1 MKRTRSVITGMGAI
15 TALGCS
21 TQLLWEGLLA
31 GRSGIGRITQFDPSD
46 FPCQIAGE
54 VTDFDPTDYML
65 KKTARRM
72 PRSSQFALAA
82 TLQAVQ
88 DAGLPETMPEP
99 ERAAVVFGTAI
110 AGIAQFDEGVQVMRA
125 KGYRRVNPFIM
136 PSGIPN
142 LPAFLIS
149 RDFQCLGPNTT
160 ITTACATGTQTIG
173 EATEL
178 IRSKRADIVI
188 AGGTESVIHD
198 FAIGGFSVMR
208 ALPTNY
214 NDRPAEASRPFD
226 ADREGF
232 VFSEGSGVLVLE
244 NLEHALERG
253 ARIYAE
259 VIGHASSG
267 DGYHIAAPDPEA
279 KGPART
285 MGWALEDAGL
295 TPAEVD
301 YINAH
306 GTSTPL
312 NDATETR
319 AIKMV
324 FGEYAYQI
332 PISSTKSMLGHA
344 MGAAGALEAIAC
356 AFTIDHGII
365 HPTLNYTTP
374 DPDCDLDYVPNQPRQ
389 ADVKVALSNSFGLG
403 GQKCLP
409 GAKEIRGIRNGN
421 LYQRTSYQA

>member
-1 MKRTRSVITGMGAI
+1 MSRARAVITGIGAI

-21 TQLLWEGLLA
+21 PQLLWEGLLA
-31 GRSGIGRITQFDPSD
+31 GRSGVSRITQFDPSD

-54 VTDFDPTDYML
+54 VNDFDPIDYME
-65 KKTARRM
+65 KKAARRI
-72 PRSSQFALAA
+72 PRSSQFAMAA
-82 TLQAVQ
+82 TRQALQ

-99 ERAAVVFGTAI
+99 ERTGVVFGTAI
-110 AGIAQFDEGVQVMRA
+110 AGIAQFDEGVQIMRT
-125 KGYRRVNPFIM
+125 KGYRRVNPCIM

-149 RDFQCLGPNTT
+149 RDFRCLGPNTT
-160 ITTACATGTQTIG
+160 ITTACATGTQAIG

-188 AGGTESVIHD
+188 AGGTESVIHE

-208 ALPTNY
+208 ALPTSY
-214 NDRPAEASRPFD
+214 NDRPEEASRPFD

-244 NLEHALERG
+244 ELEHALERG

-285 MGWALEDAGL
+285 MRWALEDAGL
-295 TPAEVD
+295 SIEDID

-306 GTSTPL
+306 GTSTSL
-312 NDATETR
+312 NDLTETR
-319 AIKMV
+319 AIKIV
-324 FGEYAYQI
+324 FGERAYQI
-332 PISSTKSMLGHA
+332 PISSTKSMIGHA

-356 AFTIDHGII
+356 VFTIQHGII
-365 HPTLNYTTP
+365 HPTINYQTP
-374 DPDCDLDYVPNQPRQ
+374 DPDCDLDYAPNQPRE
-389 ADVKVALSNSFGLG
+389 ADVEVALSNSFGLG
-403 GQKCLP
+403 GQNACLVV
-409 GAKEIRGIRNGN
+409 KKFVE
-421 LYQRTSYQA
+421 

>member
-1 MKRTRSVITGMGAI
+1 MSHPRAVITGLGAI

-21 TQLLWEGLLA
+21 PQLFWEGLLA
-31 GRSGIGRITQFDPSD
+31 GRSGVGRITRFDPKD
-46 FPCQIAGE
+46 LPCQIAGE
-54 VTDFDPTDYML
+54 VTDFEPTDYMD
-65 KKTARRM
+65 KKDARRM
-72 PRSSQFALAA
+72 PRSAQFSMAA
-82 TLQAVQ
+82 ARQAVQ

-99 ERAAVVFGTAI
+99 ERTGVVFGTAI
-110 AGIAQFDEGVQVMRA
+110 AGIEQFDTGVQVLRT

-149 RDFQCLGPNTT
+149 KEFRCLGPNIT
-160 ITTACATGTQTIG
+160 ITTACATGTQAIG
-173 EATEL
+173 EAFEL
-178 IRSKRADIVI
+178 IRNRRADFVI
-188 AGGTESVIHD
+188 TGGTESVIHD
-198 FAIGGFSVMR
+198 FAIGGFCVMR
-208 ALPTNY
+208 ALPTSY

-244 NLEHALERG
+244 ELEHALERG

-285 MGWALEDAGL
+285 MRWALEDAGL
-295 TPAEVD
+295 SIEEVD

-306 GTSTPL
+306 GTSTSL
-312 NDATETR
+312 NDSTETR

-324 FGEYAYQI
+324 FGQRAYQI
-332 PISSTKSMLGHA
+332 PISSTKSMIGHA
-344 MGAAGALEAIAC
+344 MGASGALEAIAC
-356 AFTIDHGII
+356 IFTIHNGII
-365 HPTLNYTTP
+365 HPTINYETP
-374 DPDCDLDYVPNQPRQ
+374 DPECDLDYVPNQSRK
-389 ADVKVALSNSFGLG
+389 ADIKVALSNSFGLG
-403 GQKCLP
+403 GQNACLVLKKFE
-409 GAKEIRGIRNGN
+409 A
-421 LYQRTSYQA
+421 